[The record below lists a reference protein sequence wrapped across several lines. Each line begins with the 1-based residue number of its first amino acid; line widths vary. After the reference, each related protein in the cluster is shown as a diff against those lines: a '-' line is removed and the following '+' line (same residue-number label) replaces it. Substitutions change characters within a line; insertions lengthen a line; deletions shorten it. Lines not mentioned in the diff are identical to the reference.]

1 MLQRT
6 LLAFLL
12 ILTGS
17 NCIAQQVPD
26 SAFTYSSSTPA
37 YAQGTGPVV
46 VLDEAHFNFHTL
58 GERYYPFGQVLA
70 RDGYTVRP
78 GSSPFTSSSL
88 DSIRVLVISNAL
100 ADDGA
105 WQLPALSAFDPSE
118 CAAVKEWV
126 GNGGSLFLIADHMP
140 FGGAAAELGNAFGFN
155 WINGYALR
163 NDKGPEIFSRKAGTL
178 KANVVTDGANQTE
191 RVDSIQCFTGS
202 AFLPPPDAVPIS
214 AFNSDYKILLPV
226 QAGAFSDTTAWIDGR
241 YFVNGALLSFG
252 KGRVVAF
259 GEAAMF
265 SAQLQGPERKPMGM
279 NHHGAEQNPQL
290 LLNIIHWLDRRL

>member
-12 ILTGS
+12 ALFFS
-17 NCIAQQVPD
+17 NCDPQQIPD
-26 SAFTYSSSTPA
+26 SAFSYSNSMPA
-37 YAQGTGPVV
+37 YALGKGPVV
-46 VLDEAHFNFHTL
+46 VLDEAHSNFHTL
-58 GERYYPFGQVLA
+58 GGRYHAFGQVLA
-70 RDGYTVRP
+70 KDGYTMRP
-78 GSSPFTSSSL
+78 GTSSFTASFL

-100 ADDGA
+100 ADDDP
-105 WQLPALSAFDPSE
+105 WQLPTASAFEASE

-126 GNGGSLFLIADHMP
+126 GNGGSLFLIADHLP
-140 FGGAAAELGNAFGFN
+140 FGGAAADLATAFGFN

-178 KANVVTDGANQTE
+178 TANIITDGANDME

-202 AFLPPPDAVPIS
+202 AFRAPPDAVPIT
-214 AFNSDYKILLPV
+214 AFNSDYKVFLPDR
-226 QAGAFSDTTAWIDGR
+226 AGPVSDTTAWIDGLDL
-241 YFVNGALLSFG
+241 VNGAFLSFG

-279 NHHGAEQNPQL
+279 NQPGAEQNPQL